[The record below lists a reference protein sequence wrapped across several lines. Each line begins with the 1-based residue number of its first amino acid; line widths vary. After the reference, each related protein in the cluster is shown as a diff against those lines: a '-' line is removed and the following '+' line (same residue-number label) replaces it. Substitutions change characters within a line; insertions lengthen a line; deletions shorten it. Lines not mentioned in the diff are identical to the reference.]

1 MSVTYA
7 QAVPVVFGMGAIAEI
22 AEEAKKLGGTKV
34 MVVYTSDLAQ
44 SAAVKGTHDSLEAAG
59 MPYVDYDGVV
69 PDPPVACVDAGAEL
83 ARAEGAD
90 CLVAVGGGSSMDA
103 AKAMAVVLTKGGS
116 IVNYLQDPPLP
127 VDLEVPVIMVPT
139 TAGTGS
145 EVSTVAVISNPAANT
160 KPAIA
165 VHGALALID
174 PELTASMPPR
184 LTVNT
189 GMDVLCHSMET
200 MTGKDNKNPLSTA
213 LARDAIQR
221 VFEYLPRAAADGSDL
236 EARENMAI
244 AANFAG
250 VGISNN
256 HCHLGHAVADSF
268 SAAFHTPH
276 GLNCIWGEAEV
287 FRLVAPAVPEEMRDI
302 ARCMGLEL
310 ADDAPVEAVADA
322 VADAVYDLMRRC
334 GVASLAECG
343 FAREDVVACADHIM
357 ANFLV
362 THCPMDVTREQVVE
376 LLGKIYDTY
385 RREA

>member
-1 MSVTYA
+1 MTVTYA
-7 QAVPVVFGMGAIAEI
+7 QVAPVVYGVGAIASL
-22 AEEAKKLGGTKV
+22 AEEAKKLGATKV
-34 MVVYTSDLAQ
+34 LCVYTSDLAG
-44 SAAVKGTHDSLEAAG
+44 SAAVKGAHASLEAAG
-59 MPYVDYDGVV
+59 MPYVDFDQVV
-69 PDPPVACVDAGAEL
+69 PDPPVDAIDAGAAL
-83 ARAEGAD
+83 ATAEGAD

-103 AKAMAVVLTKGGS
+103 AKAIAVVLTRGGS
-116 IVNYLQDPPLP
+116 VVNYLQDPPLQ
-127 VDLEVPVIMVPT
+127 VDLEVPVITVPT

-145 EVSTVAVISNPAANT
+145 EVSTVAVISNPATNT

-165 VHGALALID
+165 VHGTLALID

-189 GMDVLCHSMET
+189 GMDVLCHCMET
-200 MTGKDNKNPLSTA
+200 MTGKDNKNPLSTV
-213 LARDAIQR
+213 LARDAIRR
-221 VFEYLPRAAADGSDL
+221 VFEYLPRAAANGQDL
-236 EARENMAI
+236 EARENMAL

-250 VGISNN
+250 IGISNN

-302 ARCMGLEL
+302 ARCMGLAV
-310 ADDAPVEAVADA
+310 ADDAPVEQVADA
-322 VADAVYDLMRRC
+322 VADAIYDLMRTC
-334 GVASLAECG
+334 NVASLAESG

-362 THCPMDVTREQVVE
+362 THCPLDVTREQVVE
-376 LLGKIYDTY
+376 LLGKIWDTY
-385 RREA
+385 RLEA